1 MVTTITIHRNIIFF
15 ISCQWLKPQKKQ
27 FAVMCVAFFFLIRMA
42 KSISLSE
49 NLGRMFENC
58 NNLIVVTWNYDDI
71 VEYKGK
77 VIKCV
82 SRAQL

>member
-1 MVTTITIHRNIIFF
+1 MVKTTKEAIRSDVRCFLFF
-15 ISCQWLKPQKKQ
+15 IRK
-27 FAVMCVAFFFLIRMA
+27 A

>member
-1 MVTTITIHRNIIFF
+1 MVKTTKEAIRSDVRCF
-15 ISCQWLKPQKKQ
+15 L
-27 FAVMCVAFFFLIRMA
+27 FLIRMA

-49 NLGRMFENC
+49 NLGKMFVNC